1 MHKTGLFK
9 AIIVATITVATI
21 IIMQSCCIF
30 GCHPTVNTIVAANQK
45 LVLQHNY
52 MAIMAKDSSEVDIEV
67 SYYVLDN
74 GANKTIVK
82 KLKTPCIIGGEDV
95 MILYDVHELTKN
107 NQHLFYSCDI
117 KRDYVYTQAG
127 NLTIKNLSDKTLEYA
142 FINNVDIMF
151 LTKERVLGRLIKN
164 VEIIKDLTKVFDKFD
179 NSRVGPVFK
188 WAPILYLIKPELAPK
203 AVCYV
208 INTHVETTDG
218 GLSTATHTAKEIS
231 LKEPH
236 FGEITTSTPYSIEQ
250 IIEIYRDKQNE
261 LFENYN
267 NQYLEKSTANDCR
280 IKLFYG
286 TIKENGSY
294 TNADTM
300 MWINVDTHRGYNG
313 CLQ

>member
-1 MHKTGLFK
+1 MNKIINIRLFK
-9 AIIVATITVATI
+9 AMVVATVIVATTYL
-21 IIMQSCCIF
+21 MQSCCIM
-30 GCHPTVNTIVAANQK
+30 GCYPVINKIVAADQK
-45 LVLQHNY
+45 LTVQHNY
-52 MAIMAKDSSEVDIEV
+52 IAIMAKDGSEVDIEV

-74 GANKTIVK
+74 DTNKTIVK

-107 NQHLFYSCDI
+107 NQHLSYFCELKTDS
-117 KRDYVYTQAG
+117 VYTQAG
-127 NLTIKNLSDKTLEYA
+127 DLTIKNLSDKTLEYA

-151 LTKERVLGRLIKN
+151 LTKENVLSYGIKN
-164 VEIIKDLTKVFDKFD
+164 VEIIKDLTKVFNRHY
-179 NSRVGPVFK
+179 NSRVGPVYK

-203 AVCYV
+203 ALCYV
-208 INTHVETTDG
+208 INAPDG
-218 GLSTATHTAKEIS
+218 GFITKTAKEIP

-236 FGEITTSTPYSIEQ
+236 FGEITTSKPYSIEQ

-261 LFENYN
+261 LFENYE

-300 MWINVDTHRGYNG
+300 MWINVDTFRGHND